1 MFWID
6 SASTFAPFDAPY
18 GFFPREQCAPEFAR
32 IAKLSTSRTI
42 GVFDDTDH
50 AAVRQLAVYSNDKHF
65 DRLHAASAL
74 TEETG

>member
-6 SASTFAPFDAPY
+6 SASTFVPFDAPY
-18 GFFPREQCAPEFAR
+18 GFFPREQRAPKFVR

-50 AAVRQLAVYSNDKHF
+50 ATVRQRAVYSNDKHF
-65 DRLHAASAL
+65 DRLHGASVVI
-74 TEETG
+74 EEAD